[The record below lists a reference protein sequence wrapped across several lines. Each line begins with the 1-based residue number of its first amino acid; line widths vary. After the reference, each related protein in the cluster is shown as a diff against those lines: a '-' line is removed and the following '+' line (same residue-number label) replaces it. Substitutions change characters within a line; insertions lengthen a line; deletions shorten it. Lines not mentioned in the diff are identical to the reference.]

1 MFPRVLLLLWATLGL
16 AAAPK
21 IVGGPVAVNVG
32 PRTATIVWVVQTD
45 ELTLHPPSGPAKKSP
60 SFHVERT
67 TLTGLQPN
75 TRYEYEAGGEGGMK
89 GSFKTAPLAP
99 GTATGTATNGT
110 TPPPA
115 VAVPF
120 RFFVF
125 GDTRTRH
132 DMHRR
137 VIDAVVK
144 QCTPDFAIHTG
155 DLVADGNDSS
165 MWPVFFDIE
174 RELLRNTAFFPS
186 LGNHER
192 NSKEYYDFFRVDT
205 PFYSF
210 NWCNAHFSV
219 LNTDFGNAASSK
231 A

>member
-1 MFPRVLLLLWATLGL
+1 
-16 AAAPK
+16 
-21 IVGGPVAVNVG
+21 
-32 PRTATIVWVVQTD
+32 
-45 ELTLHPPSGPAKKSP
+45 
-60 SFHVERT
+60 
-67 TLTGLQPN
+67 
-75 TRYEYEAGGEGGMK
+75 
-89 GSFKTAPLAP
+89 
-99 GTATGTATNGT
+99 
-110 TPPPA
+110 
-115 VAVPF
+115 
-120 RFFVF
+120 
-125 GDTRTRH
+125 RH

-144 QCTPDFAIHTG
+144 QGTPDFVIHTG

-210 NWCNAHFSV
+210 NLCNANSSV
-219 LNTDFGNAASSK
+219 LNPVLGKAASSRAGGEAFGEEQTK
-231 A
+231 WLEDDLTANQKMDSRFVVGHPPPMSAVSSRQEFNQKMVDLIPMF